1 MILTAPLTRL
11 LPTLSDEWGELYR
24 KGSMLNTD
32 SDRPTLRMLAPEDA
46 LPIVRM
52 TDCMFEISGTF
63 ASLANQFERLFVLV
77 SDVAH
82 GTPDDE

>member
-1 MILTAPLTRL
+1 
-11 LPTLSDEWGELYR
+11 
-24 KGSMLNTD
+24 MLNTD

-52 TDCMFEISGTF
+52 TDCMFEISRTF
-63 ASLANQFERLFVLV
+63 ASLADQFERLFVLT

-82 GTPDDE
+82 GPPDDE